1 MIQRL
6 QQDKFV
12 RDGIGEHVQTKSS
25 NVLAVVQTE
34 KNGGRI

>member
-12 RDGIGEHVQTKSS
+12 SDGVDEHVQTRSS